1 MAAPIARRWFLLA
14 RRVPLPP
21 ISLAGKRCLLSAAY
35 VDSHKW
41 EAREKEHCHLADLA
55 SLMDKTYER
64 KLPVSSLTIS
74 RFVDN
79 ISSREEIDHAEYY
92 LYNCEQSYCEL
103 QTHSPVC
110 TKKKKLVHY
119 SIICGSKRCE

>member
-1 MAAPIARRWFLLA
+1 MAAPTARHGILLA
-14 RRVPLPP
+14 RKVPLPHL
-21 ISLAGKRCLLSAAY
+21 SLAGKRCLLSAAY

-41 EAREKEHCHLADLA
+41 EAREKEDCHLADLA

-92 LYNCEQSYCEL
+92 LYKTRREMTMAFL
-103 QTHSPVC
+103 QYDSDQMIY
-110 TKKKKLVHY
+110 L
-119 SIICGSKRCE
+119 

>member
-1 MAAPIARRWFLLA
+1 MAALILSRCCLLA
-14 RRVPLPP
+14 RKVPLLPL
-21 ISLAGKRCLLSAAY
+21 SLAGERGLLSAAY

-92 LYNCEQSYCEL
+92 LYKPKDLSLSSYTFPAPALE
-103 QTHSPVC
+103 
-110 TKKKKLVHY
+110 
-119 SIICGSKRCE
+119 